1 MGVEN
6 ENNQDTASEGKAQG
20 GVTPSVEGGGAPPE
34 ASQKTE
40 KKTEEE
46 NVGPLYSAAQ
56 LNELLNKVR
65 KDEKAKHQGKLE
77 ETAKLIKSQA
87 ESLKQFEAKLEEA
100 KSKMD
105 TLKETKS
112 KAKGEVSEELE
123 KLREEKRKL
132 ELGMEE
138 LATLSAKQIQAVE
151 LQGAKER
158 LILKHGLKFPELV
171 YGETVEELEKSAEEA
186 LKREQALIQEAVK
199 EAEVRAKEKLSS
211 TMVEGLPKPMSP
223 NASLG
228 NGNDLPTGH
237 KSFEQIAALPK
248 DQFLKIRSE
257 ILQEARRKAGI

>member
-6 ENNQDTASEGKAQG
+6 ENSQGKVPEGQDQG
-20 GVTPSVEGGGAPPE
+20 GVTPPEKGGVTPPE
-34 ASQKTE
+34 ASQKAAKEPEE
-40 KKTEEE
+40 KKVE
-46 NVGPLYSAAQ
+46 PLYSAEQ

-65 KDEKAKHQGKLE
+65 KDEKTKHQDKIE
-77 ETAKLIKSQA
+77 QTAKLVKSQA
-87 ESLKQFEAKLEEA
+87 ESLKRFEEMLEEA
-100 KSKMD
+100 KNKLES
-105 TLKETKS
+105 LKETKS

-132 ELGMEE
+132 EVGMEE
-138 LATLSAKQIQAVE
+138 LATLSAKQIHAVE

-186 LKREQALIQEAVK
+186 LKREQALIQDAVK
-199 EAEVRAKEKLSS
+199 EAEVRAKEKMSS

-223 NASLG
+223 NASMG
-228 NGNDLPTGH
+228 NGNDVPTGH

-248 DQFLKIRSE
+248 DKFLKIRSE